1 MAKFRA
7 RSLSKDIGRDTAVD
21 WLFAAMAAT
30 LVGLLLDATLILA
43 VF

>member
-1 MAKFRA
+1 MARFRA

-21 WLFAAMAAT
+21 WFFAAMAAT
-30 LVGLLLDATLILA
+30 LVGFLLGASLILA